1 MGNQQFVN
9 GVDDWGHFYYR
20 NLVALEY
27 TAIVLRFH
35 VRNAKTANRIRFNLE
50 LPAMLLLSILLG
62 TVLAGIGSVLLAA
75 LISPSA
81 SSRFTPHMLSFAAG
95 ALLSTA
101 CLHLL
106 PEALE
111 GGLESKTICTVFLIG
126 LIVFF
131 VLDKAELWHHGHE
144 HHHLQ
149 DNPHAGTEHGHGQVT
164 GGVWA
169 ILVGDSVHCF
179 GDGLLI
185 ASAFVA
191 DLRLGA
197 LASLAV
203 LTHEIPHHLG
213 DLAVVRQGTNGRQ
226 RAAIK
231 VTLAGAVTIVG
242 GLVGY
247 WLVEPLKPLLP
258 YFLTAAASSFIYVAL
273 ADLIP
278 QLQRHVGTR
287 QSMRHIVWLLLGIAV
302 VALTTT
308 FDVN

>member
-1 MGNQQFVN
+1 
-9 GVDDWGHFYYR
+9 
-20 NLVALEY
+20 
-27 TAIVLRFH
+27 
-35 VRNAKTANRIRFNLE
+35 
-50 LPAMLLLSILLG
+50 MLLMSIILG
-62 TVLAGIGSVLLAA
+62 TGIAGLGSVLLAA
-75 LISPSA
+75 FISPGA
-81 SSRFTPHMLSFAAG
+81 SSRFAPDMLSFAAG

-106 PEALE
+106 PEAFE
-111 GGLESKTICTVFLIG
+111 GGAEAKSICIALLVGLVF
-126 LIVFF
+126 FF

-144 HHHLQ
+144 HHAKE
-149 DNPHAGTEHGHGQVT
+149 AGRDEPDHHEGKAT

-169 ILVGDSVHCF
+169 VLVGDSVHCF

-185 ASAFVA
+185 AAAFIA
-191 DLRLGA
+191 DVRLGA

-213 DLAVVRQGTNGRQ
+213 DLAIVRGGPHGRQ

-231 VTLAGAVTIVG
+231 VGMAGAATVIG

-247 WLVEPLKPLLP
+247 SLVDPLKPFMQ

-278 QLQRHVGTR
+278 QLQTHVGPLR
-287 QSMRHIVWLLLGIAV
+287 SARSIFWLLLGIAV
-302 VALTTT
+302 VAVTTT

>member
-1 MGNQQFVN
+1 
-9 GVDDWGHFYYR
+9 
-20 NLVALEY
+20 
-27 TAIVLRFH
+27 
-35 VRNAKTANRIRFNLE
+35 
-50 LPAMLLLSILLG
+50 MLLLSIVFG
-62 TVLAGIGSVLLAA
+62 TGIAGLGSVLLAA
-75 LISPSA
+75 WISPSA
-81 SSRFTPHMLSFAAG
+81 SSKFAPDMLSFAAG

-106 PEALE
+106 PEAFE
-111 GGLESKTICTVFLIG
+111 GGIDAKSICTALLIG
-126 LIVFF
+126 LVLFF

-144 HHHLQ
+144 HHADEADHDESDLH
-149 DNPHAGTEHGHGQVT
+149 DGKAT

-169 ILVGDSVHCF
+169 VLVGDSVHCF

-185 ASAFVA
+185 AAAFIA
-191 DLRLGA
+191 DMRLGA

-213 DLAVVRQGTNGRQ
+213 DLTVVRRGANGRQ

-231 VTLAGAVTIVG
+231 IAMAGAVTVVG

-247 WLVEPLKPLLP
+247 SLVEPLKPFMP
-258 YFLTAAASSFIYVAL
+258 YFLTAAASSFVYVAL

-278 QLQRHVGTR
+278 QLQKHVGP
-287 QSMRHIVWLLLGIAV
+287 MRSARSILWVLLGIAV
-302 VALTTT
+302 VAVTTT